1 MFNLKKIFSCFKKKE
16 PLYDMSIFK
25 HRTWLE
31 REVQE
36 QLFNQQN
43 EPRMEML
50 LNRDCNSET
59 RSDNWYDKYIK

>member
-1 MFNLKKIFSCFKKKE
+1 MFNLKKLFACFQKRK
-16 PLYDMSIFK
+16 PLYDASIFN

-36 QLFNQQN
+36 QLFNQKN
-43 EPRMEML
+43 EFHTELL
-50 LNRDCNSET
+50 LNKDCNSET